1 MAGEGMAHHLL
12 KLDLA
17 HHARSAGWSAEY
29 EVAAPDGS
37 WRADVIATSPD
48 GIRRVAL
55 EAQMAAI
62 SITDIDARTNRY
74 RAAGVEVC
82 WFTDRKTVPWLDTV
96 PSVQTARPDDGVVQV
111 TAGAARF
118 EPKWCEDRADCSLC
132 ECEDCG
138 AGIDGTLLLNDA
150 SE

>member
-1 MAGEGMAHHLL
+1 MDHHLL

-29 EVAAPDGS
+29 EVAAPGGS
-37 WRADVIATSPD
+37 WRADVMATSLD
-48 GIRRVAL
+48 SIRRVALEAVAL

-74 RAAGVEVC
+74 RVAGVEVC
-82 WFTDRKTVPWLDTV
+82 WFTDRKAVPWLDTV

-118 EPKWCEDRADCSLC
+118 EPKWCEGRADCSLC